1 MLPHTKVTLQSRLL
15 ELTAVI
21 IFHPQFV
28 HAIPLLSQLVLVVA
42 LLNFPAHLHFNGH
55 FLAESVLL
63 GSFLSIFLG
72 KPVEKNSTVYTT
84 C

>member
-1 MLPHTKVTLQSRLL
+1 MLPHTKVTLQSRLP
-15 ELTAVI
+15 EVTAVI
-21 IFHPQFV
+21 IFHPQFA

-55 FLAESVLL
+55 FLGEPVLL
-63 GSFLSIFLG
+63 GSFLSIFWG